1 MAKLRRNHTHQA
13 GIAVIIVRVVVF
25 AAVLILLA
33 VSFKRIKSADPALL
47 PSELND
53 DRPFYYPEVPEGC
66 ALIEHTH
73 FALCYAERY
82 EQARWVAYVLN
93 RERVQETST
102 RWGRRFV
109 KDANVRS
116 GSADWSDF
124 KGSGYVAAPLA
135 ATADMAFDDI
145 AKRETYLMSNVSP
158 QKEAF
163 HTGIWRRLEE
173 QSRAWAVAYKKLYV
187 VTGPVLQGIDT
198 SIGKNKVGVPKAFFK
213 ILLDL
218 SDPTHKGIAFILP
231 NRASDGP
238 LERYAISIDS
248 AERRLG
254 LDFFPHLMT
263 EETEHRIEAECDIHA
278 WNFPQKH

>member
-25 AAVLILLA
+25 ASVLILLA
-33 VSFKRIKSADPALL
+33 VSFKRMQSTDPTLL
-47 PSELND
+47 PGDVDD
-53 DRPFYYPEVPEGC
+53 DRPFYYPEVSEGC
-66 ALIEHTH
+66 ALLEHTH
-73 FALCYAERY
+73 FALCYSERY

-93 RERVQETST
+93 RERVQGART

-116 GSADWSDF
+116 GSADWSDYER
-124 KGSGYVAAPLA
+124 SGYVAAPLA
-135 ATADMAFDDI
+135 ATADMAFDGI
-145 AKRETYLMSNVSP
+145 ADRETYLMSNISP
-158 QKEAF
+158 QKKAF
-163 HTGIWRRLEE
+163 HTGIWHTLEE
-173 QSRAWAVAYKKLYV
+173 QSREWAVAYKKLYV
-187 VTGPVLQGIDT
+187 VTGPVLQGVDKT
-198 SIGKNKVGVPKAFFK
+198 IGKNKVGVPKAFFK

-218 SDPTHKGIAFILP
+218 SDPAHKGIAFILP
-231 NRASDGP
+231 NRASNAP

-248 AERRLG
+248 AEQRLG
-254 LDFFPHLMT
+254 IDFFPHLMT